1 MQESG
6 SVHLNQLAYGYGQGV
21 YHSHVQTIP

>member
-6 SVHLNQLAYGYGQGV
+6 SVHLNQLAYGDGQGV

>member
-1 MQESG
+1 MQGSG
-6 SVHLNQLAYGYGQGV
+6 SVRLNLLAYEDGLGV

>member
-6 SVHLNQLAYGYGQGV
+6 SVYLNLLAYGYGQGV